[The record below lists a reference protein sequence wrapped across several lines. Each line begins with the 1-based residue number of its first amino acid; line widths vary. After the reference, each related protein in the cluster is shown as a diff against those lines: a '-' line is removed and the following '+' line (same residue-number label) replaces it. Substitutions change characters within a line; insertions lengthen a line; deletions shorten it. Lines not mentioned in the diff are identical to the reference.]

1 MQTYFFT
8 KEIILKTASGAYES
22 IYVGGGAQNQAI
34 PLNTVVHVSF
44 KG

>member
-22 IYVGGGAQNQAI
+22 IYVGGGGGAQNQAI
-34 PLNTVVHVSF
+34 PLNTVV
-44 KG
+44 